1 MLAAA
6 LILTLAAF
14 ASADEEEYA
23 SPTDFVL
30 AQIAAI
36 SADDAPCPWSEE
48 TKIDSVIEL
57 HDMQKKPN
65 GYVYKLKTGQAD
77 CGFIQINDIDG
88 TYSIYCYAYG
98 GNSEVEEMAKYS
110 GIDLDECECIYFVG
124 CFSYMIEGG
133 NGEFVAINACA
144 PVDLSVEELT
154 EIEEAIQ
161 AK

>member
-57 HDMQKKPN
+57 HDMQKK
-65 GYVYKLKTGQAD
+65 
-77 CGFIQINDIDG
+77 
-88 TYSIYCYAYG
+88 
-98 GNSEVEEMAKYS
+98 
-110 GIDLDECECIYFVG
+110 
-124 CFSYMIEGG
+124 
-133 NGEFVAINACA
+133 
-144 PVDLSVEELT
+144 T
-154 EIEEAIQ
+154 ERICL
-161 AK
+161 